1 MYSKGYRPSGRNQH
15 ISVVRFAEVF
25 LKMEDVIALDRMRRK
40 RHASIYDT
48 VGMISEREAVNAIE
62 RAERLVN
69 EIEEI
74 IKEENGEVL

>member
-1 MYSKGYRPSGRNQH
+1 MYSAGHGYNIG
-15 ISVVRFAEVF
+15 IF
-25 LKMEDVIALDRMRRK
+25 
-40 RHASIYDT
+40 
-48 VGMISEREAVNAIE
+48 SEREAVNAIE

>member
-1 MYSKGYRPSGRNQH
+1 MKVAPPECEHNNYTNEYYMYSAGHGYNIG
-15 ISVVRFAEVF
+15 IF
-25 LKMEDVIALDRMRRK
+25 
-40 RHASIYDT
+40 
-48 VGMISEREAVNAIE
+48 SEREAVNAIE